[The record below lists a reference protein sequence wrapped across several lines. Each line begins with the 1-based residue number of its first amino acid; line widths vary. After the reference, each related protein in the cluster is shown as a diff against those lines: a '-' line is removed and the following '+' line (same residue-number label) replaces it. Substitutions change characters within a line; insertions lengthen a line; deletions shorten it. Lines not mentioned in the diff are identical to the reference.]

1 MIYRGTYLNISD
13 NSGAKIV
20 KCVGGNDRMKIGDI
34 ITVTVKKTQKGKLNY
49 KSVQKAVVVTTTKQ
63 LKRKDGSR
71 YSFDTNTCVCV
82 AAPKGQPL
90 GNRVMGATTYELR
103 MYKLMKILSLTK
115 MCI

>member
-34 ITVTVKKTQKGKLNY
+34 ITVTVKKTQKGKLNS

-82 AAPKGQPL
+82 DSKLSPL